1 MRTIKFRGRD
11 ENGKWWY
18 GDLRHTMMV
27 YGQAHIRIVD
37 NGLEQL
43 RLTEHWSDRINPETV
58 GQFTGLLDRNGK
70 EIYEGDVFT
79 FGRLTGI
86 ITWHPDGYWCIHTSR
101 SEIEYC
107 SYNTLGEMIKH
118 LNSNNIEYGVIG
130 NIHDNPELIKE
141 VAI

>member
-1 MRTIKFRGRD
+1 MRTIKFRGKD
-11 ENGKWWY
+11 NKGKWLY
-18 GDLRHTMMV
+18 GDLLHWHGAEDNPWIQTGAK
-27 YGQAHIRIVD
+27 GQFNVMKAIGRCVV
-37 NGLEQL
+37 
-43 RLTEHWSDRINPETV
+43 PETV